1 MKLKQYILLTFIGT
15 LLFSSCESDLDVG
28 VNDPNIILADEV
40 YTSAEA
46 YKQALAGVY
55 ANLSLSSLT
64 DPGGSNIGGL
74 DAGTGQYMRGLFNL
88 QNLSTDE
95 VIWTF
100 ENDPGLRGVQRNSAS
115 PENVLLRG
123 VYSRAMFSVA
133 LSNEFLRQST
143 DELLQARGI
152 GSAEEIQTY
161 RAEAKAL
168 KALSYYHLMDMFGKA
183 PYYDETMEVGFIQG
197 EELSRTELFDL
208 VEGLLLEAFDDLPAA
223 NTGEYARIDQGVVN
237 MILAKIYLNAEVY
250 TGTPRYSE
258 ALSRSQDVIN
268 ASYQLVDNYLY
279 NFMADNNTNGA
290 QNEIIFPI
298 VNDGQTTQ
306 NFGGT
311 TILIQGQVGA
321 QEQNGESL
329 GVNPGGFGGLFRVRP
344 EFAEQFILNPLYDND
359 SRNTLITEDRPINL
373 EISDP
378 NTGYII
384 TKYSNRTSTGGFG
397 SDRLFTDTDFPMFRL
412 ADAYLMYAEA
422 HLRGGGGD
430 LNTAVDYVNALRERA
445 FGNTSANISSAQLS
459 LDFIIDE
466 RSRELYW
473 ESHRRQDLIRFGLY
487 TGNQYIWSFKGGPS
501 TGTSL
506 DEFRALYPIPSAS
519 LATNQN
525 LTQNPGY

>member
-1 MKLKQYILLTFIGT
+1 MKLKKYILLTFMG
-15 LLFSSCESDLDVG
+15 LLMFSSCESDLDVEIR
-28 VNDPNIILADEV
+28 DPNITLADEV

-46 YKQALAGVY
+46 YKQVLAGIY
-55 ANLSLSSLT
+55 ANLSLTSLEG
-64 DPGGSNIGGL
+64 PGQSNIGGL

-88 QNLSTDE
+88 QNLATDE
-95 VIWTF
+95 TIWTF
-100 ENDPGLRGVQRNSAS
+100 ENDPGLRGVQRNTAS

-143 DELLQARGI
+143 DEILQARGI
-152 GSAEEIQTY
+152 SGNEIQTF

-168 KALSYYHLMDMFGKA
+168 KALSYYHLLDMFGKA
-183 PYYDETMEVGFIQG
+183 PYYDETMDVGFVQG

-208 VEGLLLEAFDDLPAA
+208 VESLLIESLEDLPAG
-223 NTGEYARIDQGVVN
+223 NTGEYGRIDKGVVN

-250 TGTPRYSE
+250 TGTPRYAD
-258 ALSRSQDVIN
+258 ALSKSQEVID
-268 ASYQLVDNYLY
+268 AGYQLVDNYLF
-279 NFMADNNTNGA
+279 NFMADNDTNGA

-298 VNDGQTTQ
+298 SNDGQTTQ

-344 EFAEQFILNPLYDND
+344 EFAEKFTTNPLYDND
-359 SRNTLITEDRPINL
+359 SRNTLITEDRPVNL
-373 EISDP
+373 VISDP

-422 HLRGGGGD
+422 HLRGGGGN
-430 LNTAVDYVNALRERA
+430 LSTAVDYVNLIRERA
-445 FGNTSANISSAQLS
+445 FGDNSGNITSSELT
-459 LDFIIDE
+459 LDFLIDE
-466 RSRELYW
+466 RSRELHW

-501 TGTSL
+501 AGTSI
-506 DEFRALYPIPSAS
+506 DQFRSIYPVPTAS

>member
-1 MKLKQYILLTFIGT
+1 MKLKKYILLTFMGI
-15 LLFSSCESDLDVG
+15 LMFSSCESDLDVEIR
-28 VNDPNIILADEV
+28 DPNITLADEV
-40 YTSAEA
+40 YTSVEA
-46 YKQALAGVY
+46 YKQVLAGIY
-55 ANLSLSSLT
+55 ANLSLTSLEG
-64 DPGGSNIGGL
+64 PGQSNIGGL

-95 VIWTF
+95 TIWTF

-143 DELLQARGI
+143 DEILQARGI
-152 GSAEEIQTY
+152 SGDEIETF

-168 KALSYYHLMDMFGKA
+168 KALSYYHLLDMFGKA
-183 PYYDETMEVGFIQG
+183 PFYDETMDVGFIQG

-208 VEGLLLEAFDDLPAA
+208 VESLLLEAFDDLPAA
-223 NTGEYARIDQGVVN
+223 NTGEYGRVDQGVVN
-237 MILAKIYLNAEVY
+237 MLLAKIYLNAEVY
-250 TGTPRYSE
+250 TGTPRYE
-258 ALSRSQDVIN
+258 DALSKIQDVIN
-268 ASYQLVDNYLY
+268 GGYQLVDNYLY
-279 NFMADNNTNGA
+279 NFMADNDTNGA

-298 VNDGQTTQ
+298 NNDGQTIQ

-344 EFAEQFILNPLYDND
+344 EFAEKFTSNPLFEND
-359 SRNTLITEDRPINL
+359 SRNTLITDDRPVDL
-373 EISDP
+373 VISDP

-422 HLRGGGGD
+422 HLRGGGGN
-430 LNTAVDYVNALRERA
+430 LSTALGYVNTLRERA
-445 FGNTSANISSAQLS
+445 FGDTSGNITASELT
-459 LDFIIDE
+459 LDFLIDE
-466 RSRELYW
+466 RSRELHW

-501 TGTSL
+501 SGTSI
-506 DEFRALYPIPSAS
+506 DDFKALYPIPTAS

-525 LTQNPGY
+525 LTQNTGY

>member
-1 MKLKQYILLTFIGT
+1 MKPKYYILFILIGT
-15 LLFSSCESDLDVG
+15 FLFSSCESDLDVELRDQN
-28 VNDPNIILADEV
+28 V
-40 YTSAEA
+40 TSADDIFTSEEA
-46 YKQALAGVY
+46 YRQALAGVY

-64 DPGGSNIGGL
+64 DPGGTNIGGL

-95 VIWTF
+95 TIFTF
-100 ENDPGLRGVQRNSAS
+100 ENDPGIRGVQRNSVS
-115 PENVLLRG
+115 SDNVLLRG
-123 VYSRAMFSVA
+123 VFSRAMFSVA

-143 DELLQARGI
+143 EEVLQNRGI
-152 GSAEEIQTY
+152 ASNEITTF

-197 EELSRTELFDL
+197 EELSRVELFDL
-208 VEGLLLEAFDDLPAA
+208 VESLLVEAREDLPAG
-223 NTGEYARIDQGVVN
+223 NTGEYARVNQGVVD

-250 TGTPRYSE
+250 TGTPRYAE
-258 ALSRSQDVIN
+258 ALSKCEDVIN
-268 ASYQLVDNYLY
+268 AGYSLVDEYQF
-279 NFMADNNTNGA
+279 NFLADNDTNGA

-298 VNDGQTTQ
+298 SNDGQTTQ

-329 GVNPGGFGGLFRVRP
+329 GVNPGGFGGLFRLRP
-344 EFAEQFILNPLYDND
+344 EFSEKFLSSSLFEDD
-359 SRNTLITEDRPINL
+359 SRNLLITENRPAEL
-373 EISDP
+373 EVTDP

-397 SDRLFTDTDFPMFRL
+397 SDRTFTDTDFPMFRL

-430 LNTAVDYVNALRERA
+430 AGTALMYVNRLRERA
-445 FGNTSANISSAQLS
+445 FGGNAGNITGAQLT

-466 RSRELYW
+466 RARELYW
-473 ESHRRQDLIRFGLY
+473 EGHRRQDLIRFGLY
-487 TGNQYIWSFKGGPS
+487 TGNQYIWSFKGGPRA
-501 TGTSL
+501 GTSI
-506 DEFRALYPIPSAS
+506 DDFRALYPIPAAS

>member
-1 MKLKQYILLTFIGT
+1 MKPKYYILFILIGT
-15 LLFSSCESDLDVG
+15 FLFSSCESDLDVELRDQN
-28 VNDPNIILADEV
+28 V
-40 YTSAEA
+40 TSADDIFTSEEA
-46 YKQALAGVY
+46 YRQALAGVY

-64 DPGGSNIGGL
+64 DPGGTNIGGL

-95 VIWTF
+95 TIFTF
-100 ENDPGLRGVQRNSAS
+100 ENDPGIRGVQRNSVS
-115 PENVLLRG
+115 SDNVLLRG
-123 VYSRAMFSVA
+123 VFSRAMFSVA

-143 DELLQARGI
+143 EEVLQNRGI
-152 GSAEEIQTY
+152 ASNEITTF

-197 EELSRTELFDL
+197 EELSRVELFDL
-208 VEGLLLEAFDDLPAA
+208 VESLLVEAREDLPAG
-223 NTGEYARIDQGVVN
+223 NTGEYARVNQGVVD

-250 TGTPRYSE
+250 TGTPRYAE
-258 ALSRSQDVIN
+258 ALSKCEDVIN
-268 ASYQLVDNYLY
+268 AGYSLVDEYQF
-279 NFMADNNTNGA
+279 NFLADNDTNGA

-298 VNDGQTTQ
+298 SNDGQTTQ

-329 GVNPGGFGGLFRVRP
+329 GVNPGGFGGLFRLRP
-344 EFAEQFILNPLYDND
+344 EFSEKFLSSSIFEDD
-359 SRNTLITEDRPINL
+359 SRNLLITENRPAEL
-373 EISDP
+373 EVTDP

-397 SDRLFTDTDFPMFRL
+397 SDRTFTDTDFPMFRL

-430 LNTAVDYVNALRERA
+430 AGTALMYVNRLRERA
-445 FGNTSANISSAQLS
+445 FGGNAGNITGAQLT

-466 RSRELYW
+466 RARELYW

-487 TGNQYIWSFKGGPS
+487 TGNQYIWSFKGGPRA
-501 TGTSL
+501 GTSI
-506 DEFRALYPIPSAS
+506 DDFRALYPIPAAS

>member
-1 MKLKQYILLTFIGT
+1 MIGT
-15 LLFSSCESDLDVG
+15 FMFSSCESDLDVELQ
-28 VNDPNIILADEV
+28 DPNITLADEI
-40 YTSAEA
+40 YTSEEA
-46 YKQALAGVY
+46 YKEALAGVY
-55 ANLSLSSLT
+55 ANLSLSSLV
-64 DPGGSNIGGL
+64 GAGSSNIGGL
-74 DAGTGQYMRGLFNL
+74 DPGTGQYMRGLFNL
-88 QNLSTDE
+88 QNLATDE
-95 VIWTF
+95 AIFTF
-100 ENDPGLRGVQRNSAS
+100 ENDPGVRGVQRNVAS

-123 VYSRAMFSVA
+123 VFSRAMFSVA
-133 LSNEFLRQST
+133 LANEFLRQST

-152 GSAEEIQTY
+152 SSGNISTF

-168 KALSYYHLMDMFGKA
+168 KALSYYHLMDLFGKA
-183 PYYDETMEVGFIQG
+183 PFFDETMEVGFIQG

-208 VEGLLLEAFDDLPAA
+208 VESLLLEAFDDLPAA

-237 MILAKIYLNAEVY
+237 MILAKIYLNSEVY
-250 TGTPRYSE
+250 TGTPRYDQ
-258 ALSRSQDVIN
+258 ALTRSQDVIN
-268 ASYQLVDNYLY
+268 ASYQLVDDYQF
-279 NFMADNNTNGA
+279 NFLADNDSNGA

-321 QEQNGESL
+321 QEQNGEDL
-329 GVNPGGFGGLFRVRP
+329 GVNPGGFGGLFRLRP
-344 EFAEQFILNPLYDND
+344 EFSEKFTSSPLFDND
-359 SRNTLITEDRPINL
+359 SRNTLITEDRPIVL
-373 EISDP
+373 DISDP

-397 SDRLFTDTDFPMFRL
+397 SDRTFTDTDFPMFRL
-412 ADAYLMYAEA
+412 ADAYLMYVEA

-445 FGNTSANISSAQLS
+445 FGDTSGNINSAQLS
-459 LDFIIDE
+459 LDFLIDE
-466 RSRELYW
+466 RARELYW

-501 TGTSL
+501 TGTSI

>member
-1 MKLKQYILLTFIGT
+1 M
-15 LLFSSCESDLDVG
+15 FSSCESELDVEIR
-28 VNDPNIILADEV
+28 DPNITLADEI
-40 YTSAEA
+40 YTSTEA

-55 ANLSLSSLT
+55 ANLSLSSIT

-88 QNLSTDE
+88 QNLATDE

-143 DELLQARGI
+143 NELLQARGI
-152 GSAEEIQTY
+152 GSTEEITTF

-183 PYYDETMEVGFIQG
+183 PFYDETMEAGFIQG

-208 VEGLLLEAFDDLPAA
+208 VEGLLLDALGDLPPG
-223 NTGEYARIDQGVVN
+223 NTGEYGRVDQGVVN
-237 MILAKIYLNAEVY
+237 MILAKIYLNSEVY
-250 TGTPRYSE
+250 TGTPRYTE
-258 ALSRSQDVIN
+258 ALSRCEDVIN
-268 ASYQLVDNYLY
+268 ASYQLTGDYLF
-279 NFMADNNTNGA
+279 NFMADNDTNGA

-298 VNDGQTTQ
+298 TNDGQTTQ

-329 GVNPGGFGGLFRVRP
+329 GVNPGGFGGLYRLRP
-344 EFAEQFILNPLYDND
+344 QFSEKFTSNPLFEND
-359 SRNTLITEDRPINL
+359 SRNTLITEDRPANIV
-373 EISDP
+373 ISNA

-397 SDRLFTDTDFPMFRL
+397 TDRTFTDTDFPMFRL
-412 ADAYLMYAEA
+412 ADVYLMYAEA

-430 LNTAVDYVNALRERA
+430 LNTAVGYVNALRERA
-445 FGNTSANISSAQLS
+445 FGDASGNINSGQLD
-459 LDFIIDE
+459 LAFLIDE
-466 RSRELYW
+466 RARELYW

-487 TGNQYIWSFKGGPS
+487 TGNQYIWAFKGGPAA
-501 TGTSL
+501 GTSV
-506 DEFRALYPIPSAS
+506 DNFRAIYPIPVAS